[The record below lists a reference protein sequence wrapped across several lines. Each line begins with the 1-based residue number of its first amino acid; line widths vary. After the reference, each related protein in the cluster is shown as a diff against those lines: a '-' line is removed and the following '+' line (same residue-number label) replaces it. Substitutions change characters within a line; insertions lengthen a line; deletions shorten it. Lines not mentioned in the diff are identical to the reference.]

1 MPTILSFDQLL
12 LEVQKVP
19 ALRVAV
25 VGATDES
32 VLAGMVDAASA
43 GIIEPVLVGAE
54 GAVRDCVAEVAGA
67 EGFPIVEAATEDD
80 AARIGVDLVASGE
93 VRGLVKGHVHT
104 AAFMH
109 PVMQRL
115 RTNRRISHVFI
126 VELAT
131 YKKLLMVTDAAVN
144 IQPDLATKAAI
155 IDNAVRLAQRF
166 GLERAKVACL
176 SSMETVNPAVPSTID
191 AACLAKMADRNQI
204 PNAIVDGPLAFDGA
218 ISAESTRLKGFT
230 SPVSGDVDILLA
242 PDIDAGNI
250 LVKDLEYL
258 ANGTLAGIVLGAS
271 APIVLTSRAD
281 PPRSRLLSCAVAA
294 IIAERP

>member
-1 MPTILSFDQLL
+1 MPKILSFDDLMR
-12 LEVQKVP
+12 EVQEVP

-25 VGATDES
+25 VGATDPS
-32 VLAGMVDAASA
+32 VLEGMCDAAAA
-43 GIIEPVLVGAE
+43 GIIDPVLIGPEDAVLDCVGGVPGAE
-54 GAVRDCVAEVAGA
+54 AFA
-67 EGFPIVEAATEDD
+67 IVDAPTEEAAAQT
-80 AARIGVDLVASGE
+80 GVDLVASGE
-93 VRGLVKGHVHT
+93 VGGLVKGHVHT

-109 PVMQRL
+109 PVMQKL
-115 RTNRRISHVFI
+115 RTERRVSHVFI

-144 IQPDLATKAAI
+144 IRPDLTTKAAI
-155 IDNAVRLAQRF
+155 INNAVSLARCF
-166 GLERAKVACL
+166 GLERPKVGCL

-204 PNAIVDGPLAFDGA
+204 PNATVDGPLAFDGA
-218 ISAESTRLKGFT
+218 ISAESTRMKGFS